1 MIADSFFRTRRMT
14 QSVGGVSGNLS
25 AWSCIVAE
33 SYCFAT
39 VSLVRI
45 VNKINSISFLSI
57 RPMLATSLSASAPIA
72 PLRSPLNCGDRSIPS
87 VDLYWD
93 GIRTRRVTQ
102 SVGGVSGDLSA
113 LFQMCSVATQPSLS
127 LSKFIHSSKL
137 GSDFQLR
144 EQAFGFYTFFWFG
157 HLSTAATVRF
167 LLW

>member
-93 GIRTRRVTQ
+93 GIRNRRVTQ
-102 SVGGVSGDLSA
+102 SVGGSVAKLSA
-113 LFQMCSVATQPSLS
+113 EV
-127 LSKFIHSSKL
+127 
-137 GSDFQLR
+137 
-144 EQAFGFYTFFWFG
+144 
-157 HLSTAATVRF
+157 F
-167 LLW
+167 L